1 MVSNVFVLGC
11 NGVYD
16 FIFVCVI
23 VIVLMFYI
31 IYMVG
36 FFVISGEL
44 IYEVWIGFFVF
55 VFIKVFILLV
65 LFFILIYVWIGMW
78 QVLIDYVKLLV
89 LCLML

>member
-16 FIFVCVI
+16 FILVCVI
-23 VIVLMFYI
+23 VIVLMLYI

-36 FFVISGEL
+36 FFVMSGEL
-44 IYEVWIGFFVF
+44 IFEVWIGFFLL

-65 LFFILIYVWIGMW
+65 FFFILIYVWIGMW

-89 LCLML
+89 VCLIL